1 MKRFCPATCIF
12 GSGLWVNLRR
22 QLRWQSPIKAPD
34 RKQEFNL
41 GRALT
46 SLANNMQFD
55 LHAAALDGK
64 DVDVHVHVEDGGDG
78 EDGQGCSG
86 LRRRWANSVGGRQR
100 RRRHFFPS
108 FNPFRPYSWKLKVKP
123 HSWCRVKILWKKRPL
138 TILQLTFVGNCHIC
152 LSLLPTNKKKKKDE
166 RAPKLLVFF
175 LHAPICLFFYINSNT
190 QIATKKSILL
200 PKSKRDRGGAWLHPS
215 EVVSPKFLVIFSWTP
230 PASLGVRRV
239 PLDEIVMG
247 AAPGW
252 KDLILRARPYATW
265 IKIDHQSL
273 HLDTNNKKYD
283 LQCLV
288 MSWCSDV
295 LMFWCNSFLNS
306 CHISIVQDGASTI
319 FVTFPSS
326 PIFTTAVRAS
336 MRHVK
341 GKALA
346 LNKLNNWT
354 GSQNFVHWW
363 S

>member
-1 MKRFCPATCIF
+1 MKGHQNFWYFFYT
-12 GSGLWVNLRR
+12 R
-22 QLRWQSPIKAPD
+22 Q
-34 RKQEFNL
+34 
-41 GRALT
+41 
-46 SLANNMQFD
+46 
-55 LHAAALDGK
+55 
-64 DVDVHVHVEDGGDG
+64 
-78 EDGQGCSG
+78 
-86 LRRRWANSVGGRQR
+86 
-100 RRRHFFPS
+100 
-108 FNPFRPYSWKLKVKP
+108 
-123 HSWCRVKILWKKRPL
+123 
-138 TILQLTFVGNCHIC
+138 FV
-152 LSLLPTNKKKKKDE
+152 
-166 RAPKLLVFF
+166 F
-175 LHAPICLFFYINSNT
+175 FFYINSNT

-319 FVTFPSS
+319 FVAFPSS